1 MDELDE
7 SAIAVGIPSGSTSL
21 ESVPLAVNM
30 YFVFLRPVGT
40 APRPALVPPVK
51 DLTITYLLGAGALL
65 KILLLTLPS
74 WCGLQIWL

>member
-21 ESVPLAVNM
+21 ESVSLAVNM

-40 APRPALVPPVK
+40 APRSVLIPPIK
-51 DLTITYLLGAGALL
+51 DLTITYLLGAGEALNT
-65 KILLLTLPS
+65 IP
-74 WCGLQIWL
+74 C